1 MNFNGA
7 GTDLGYTWN
16 NDSGSWGWSSGV
28 QPPAGQWSL
37 VALVVQPSSA
47 GVYFFNTNGTQSATN
62 FLTHPNQ
69 AFAGSGTIGTDTY
82 SSAARVFNGLLEIG
96 RSWGGGAP
104 TRFFHGLIDEVT
116 YYNRALTP
124 AQLQQLYDNG
134 HQLSQV
140 WLGLNESG
148 TNSLNLTWPQ
158 GTLFQA
164 TNLSGPWSAVTN
176 TVSPF
181 VTTPT
186 NPAAFF
192 RVLLQ

>member
-1 MNFNGA
+1 
-7 GTDLGYTWN
+7 
-16 NDSGSWGWSSGV
+16 
-28 QPPAGQWSL
+28 
-37 VALVVQPSSA
+37 
-47 GVYFFNTNGTQSATN
+47 VYFFNTNGTQSATN

-82 SSAARVFNGLLEIG
+82 SSAPRVFNGLL
-96 RSWGGGAP
+96 
-104 TRFFHGLIDEVT
+104 DEVAVF
-116 YYNRALTP
+116 NRALTP